1 VGDLLPLDFAVEVKG
16 GLGGVEATCDV
27 FDLRGPDEDAAVEVG
42 KELAVGDGLV
52 AVEDELV
59 VGDEKR

>member
-1 VGDLLPLDFAVEVKG
+1 
-16 GLGGVEATCDV
+16 V